1 MSHLYAKV
9 DTMKF
14 IATPEQ
20 LRARLEL
27 RRSNASAKHVNKK
40 KYNRKKKHVGKST
53 FWDQYEIYLCTIF
66 IYIIYFASHWFC

>member
-1 MSHLYAKV
+1 
-9 DTMKF
+9 MKF

-40 KYNRKKKHVGKST
+40 KYNRKKKHVGKSIQDFTHFCKTCLKQQHYTTLQSSTQPYTKKATT
-53 FWDQYEIYLCTIF
+53 F
-66 IYIIYFASHWFC
+66 

>member
-1 MSHLYAKV
+1 MNIRTRGKMSHLYGNV

-27 RRSNASAKHVNKK
+27 RRSNAAVPHKNKK
-40 KYNRKKKHVGKST
+40 AYKRKPKHKKEL
-53 FWDQYEIYLCTIF
+53 FD
-66 IYIIYFASHWFC
+66 

>member
-1 MSHLYAKV
+1 MIGRKSKMSHLYAKV

-27 RRSNASAKHVNKK
+27 RRSNATVPHKNKK
-40 KYNRKKKHVGKST
+40 KYNRKPKHKKGFLDV
-53 FWDQYEIYLCTIF
+53 
-66 IYIIYFASHWFC
+66 

>member
-20 LRARLEL
+20 LRERLEL
-27 RRSNASAKHVNKK
+27 RRSNASAKHRNKK
-40 KYNRKKKHVGKST
+40 KYTRKTKYKNLQG
-53 FWDQYEIYLCTIF
+53 E
-66 IYIIYFASHWFC
+66 